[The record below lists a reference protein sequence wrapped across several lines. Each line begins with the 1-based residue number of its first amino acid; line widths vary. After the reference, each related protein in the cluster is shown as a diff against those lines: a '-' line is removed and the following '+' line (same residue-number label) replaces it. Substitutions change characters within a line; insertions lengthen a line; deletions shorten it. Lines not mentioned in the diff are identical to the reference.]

1 MFITVARRAANTGV
15 HTSTKRGIS
24 VQVRTRG
31 GINCLN
37 VVADTV
43 RH

>member
-1 MFITVARRAANTGV
+1 MFTSVARRVANTGV

-31 GINCLN
+31 GINRLN
-37 VVADTV
+37 VVDTV
-43 RH
+43 HH